1 MPRDDEFKFKHRA
14 DVLVKKWQLILNASK
29 ANGTSLGNAMSSVIS
44 NGPVSGSGF
53 AKDSAFV
60 KPGHGEAADTASV
73 TQATAAIDLN
83 GKGEGVF
90 YFCLGTFLSH
100 VVPDISPKVSLCQLV
115 PLLHLIHF
123 LHKFR

>member
-90 YFCLGTFLSH
+90 YFFLGTSLSH
-100 VVPDISPKVSLCQLV
+100 VVSDIYP
-115 PLLHLIHF
+115 
-123 LHKFR
+123 